1 MSLLSA
7 KICFIFTDEHCLYI
21 LDTESFN
28 QVTDKTSG
36 EVSDRSTSNS
46 TKGSPLS
53 RSRAGREDSKN
64 LQQEMS
70 SNEDLSRTNSYGS
83 SVEDRDTSIKK
94 QLPEIASKIE
104 GRRTELGLPG
114 VRPSLQNISERNQES
129 PQMQDSR

>member
-1 MSLLSA
+1 
-7 KICFIFTDEHCLYI
+7 
-21 LDTESFN
+21 
-28 QVTDKTSG
+28 
-36 EVSDRSTSNS
+36 
-46 TKGSPLS
+46 
-53 RSRAGREDSKN
+53 
-64 LQQEMS
+64 MS